1 MSKIDSASRSHQPSR
16 VPAAAKTLAAAAG
29 PTPTLDS
36 RLRTYP
42 QGRSPIGTAVN
53 QAVFETNKGTVEA
66 SRAFAMGSV
75 EDIWINDVDA
85 EDEAID
91 QVISLLD
98 KAQLEI
104 CIQTFI
110 FDYKSEASKRLL
122 KAISEKQ
129 AKNPDFKVYIAYNR
143 DLNPFGQTMEQA
155 LAKAGV
161 KAEVAFY
168 AGAVS
173 RQSNHTKMFVLD
185 GREAVIGGDNIDNP
199 KERDMM
205 IHVRGP
211 VVDSFLQ
218 DFDDAWRTSKRW
230 LNSSATPPVHL
241 QGPPL
246 PSTQPQVPMTM
257 LTKRGV
263 AWSGDYLANDADQ
276 GLLAAMKA
284 AKTSIKLATPNLN
297 SPEVWDAIE
306 DAAKRGV
313 KVQLVVAKM
322 WNPVLI
328 VDRATAWAAER
339 FVAQLPPEAQKNVE
353 LRWFSEDGKKV
364 SDSHAKYL
372 AVDGQWAYVGSQNMD
387 NQSWSFS
394 REVGVG
400 IDDPAQVRR
409 LDEALFDADWKTSIP
424 AKIDWWDKII
434 PLPARNW
441 GERLLRLFFPIIA
454 FFTGRKA

>member
-1 MSKIDSASRSHQPSR
+1 M
-16 VPAAAKTLAAAAG
+16 
-29 PTPTLDS
+29 

-42 QGRSPIGTAVN
+42 HGRSPVGTAVN
-53 QAVFETNKGTVEA
+53 QAVFETSKGTLDT
-66 SRAFAMGSV
+66 SRAFATGSI
-75 EDIWINDVDA
+75 EDVWLNDTDA
-85 EDEAID
+85 EDECIE
-91 QVISLLD
+91 QVIGLLE

-110 FDYKSEASKRLL
+110 FDYKSEASRRML
-122 KAISEKQ
+122 KALADKQ

-143 DLNPFGQTMEQA
+143 DLNPFGQSMEQA

-185 GREAVIGGDNIDNP
+185 GREAVIGGDNIDDP
-199 KERDMM
+199 KERDLM

-211 VVDSFLQ
+211 VVESFLQ

-230 LNSSATPPVHL
+230 LNATATPPVHL
-241 QGPPL
+241 KAPPL

-263 AWSGDYLANDADQ
+263 SWLGDYAANDADQ
-276 GLLAAMKA
+276 GLLAAMNA
-284 AKTSIKLATPNLN
+284 ATTSIKLTTPNFN
-297 SPEVWDAIE
+297 ATEVWDAIE

-313 KVQLVVAKM
+313 KVQLLVTRM
-322 WNPVLI
+322 RNPVL
-328 VDRATAWAAER
+328 VADRSTAWAAER
-339 FVAQLPPEAQKNVE
+339 FVAQLPEEARRNVE
-353 LRWFSEDGKKV
+353 LHWTSEDGKNL
-364 SDSHAKYL
+364 SDSHTKYL
-372 AVDGQWAYVGSQNMD
+372 SVDGQWAYVGSQNMD

-400 IDDPAQVRR
+400 IDDAAQVAR
-409 LDEALFDADWKTSIP
+409 LDRAVFDHDWATSIP
-424 AKIDWWDKII
+424 AKIDWVDKIV

-441 GERLLRLFFPIIA
+441 GERLLRLFLPILA